1 MTDGP
6 SGRMAAAL
14 ATVAPDLSLRSAVDA
29 DADGLLALVGAAYD
43 EFACGPMDP
52 GGFDADL
59 TAPGTHAAA
68 TDRRW
73 WVVTDGP
80 DVVASVAHG
89 PPHAEDDG
97 LTIELARLY
106 LAPAARGRGIA
117 GALVRAVGGE
127 ARLLGASTLAAWSDT
142 RLVDAHHR
150 YLRLGFADSGAR
162 RELHDPAGTT
172 EVRFVA
178 PVATLLTA
186 SR

>member
-6 SGRMAAAL
+6 SGRLAAAL
-14 ATVAPDLSLRSAVDA
+14 ATVAPDLTLRPAGDA
-29 DADGLLALVGAAYD
+29 DADALLALVGAAYD
-43 EFACGPMDP
+43 EYACGPMDP

-80 DVVASVAHG
+80 AVVASIAHG
-89 PPHAEDDG
+89 PRTEDDDG
-97 LTIELARLY
+97 STVELARLY
-106 LAPAARGRGIA
+106 LAPAVRGRGIA

-127 ARLLGASTLAAWSDT
+127 ARRLGASMLAAWSDT
-142 RLVDAHHR
+142 RLVDAHRR
-150 YLRLGFADSGAR
+150 YLRLGFEDSGAR
-162 RELHDPAGTT
+162 RDLNDPAGTT

-178 PVATLLTA
+178 PVATLL
-186 SR
+186 SSGR